1 MNAAVTTHDVA
12 VVQSARQKPARF
24 NLSLILFFALIA
36 LYGTLV
42 VAGGDGGGVG
52 EEGFTE
58 FYEWLVGL
66 AQGALG
72 KILTILFLIFG
83 IAAGVARGSVAA
95 AVPALGAAA
104 LLYFGP
110 MIIDTIFAASLPGL
124 I

>member
-42 VAGGDGGGVG
+42 VAGGDGGVG
-52 EEGFTE
+52 EEGFAE